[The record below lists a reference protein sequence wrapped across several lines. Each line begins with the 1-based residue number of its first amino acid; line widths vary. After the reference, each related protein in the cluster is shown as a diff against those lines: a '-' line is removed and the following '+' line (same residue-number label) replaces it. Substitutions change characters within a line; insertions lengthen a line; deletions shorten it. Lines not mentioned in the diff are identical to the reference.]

1 MAATSGRSTP
11 AGSSSSQGVGQTNFD
26 NRYTA
31 ASSLPYV
38 PPRVAPYDYWAY
50 SSQQA
55 QYAAAAQSA
64 YGYSYNGYYP
74 TSVAGGSQGYNPYSY
89 APNYTPSQYRE
100 AQLNWQQPYQGPQGH
115 ASSSQTQE
123 HYRMGATHQ
132 QMTHPPSSTQPP
144 SSTVPDQP
152 STLNQ
157 ASASSSSTPDLRLNN
172 LSQQQQV
179 SEVPCIQQGAQ
190 PTVEMSTTLPTSAPT
205 VLPAGVSSQ
214 EASAYQDL
222 AALSSLQPSQ
232 IAEILRNN
240 SQLRDIVWAAVDQSK
255 RNSAGVA

>member
-11 AGSSSSQGVGQTNFD
+11 AGNSYSQGVGQTN
-26 NRYTA
+26 RHTA
-31 ASSLPYV
+31 SSSLPYV
-38 PPRVAPYDYWAY
+38 PPRVNTYDYWTY

-74 TSVAGGSQGYNPYSY
+74 APVAGGSQGYNPYSY
-89 APNYTPSQYRE
+89 AQNYGQSKYRE
-100 AQLNWQQPYQGPQGH
+100 GQLNWQQPYQGPQGH
-115 ASSSQTQE
+115 AGSSQTQDY
-123 HYRMGATHQ
+123 YRMGASHQ
-132 QMTHPPSSTQPP
+132 QMTQPPSSTQPVN
-144 SSTVPDQP
+144 STVPDQL

-157 ASASSSSTPDLRLNN
+157 ASASSSSTPDPRVNT

-179 SEVPCIQQGAQ
+179 SEVPYIQQGAQ
-190 PTVEMSTTLPTSAPT
+190 PTGGMSSATTAPT
-205 VLPAGVSSQ
+205 VLPAGVLTQ

-240 SQLRDIVWAAVDQSK
+240 PQLRDIVWAAVDQSK